1 MNFVETLFDNT
12 LPLWKKAINSPF
24 VQSLK
29 YGNLSEQTFK
39 NYLIQDVL
47 YLKANARAYG
57 KAIYLSN
64 SLIEYRTFYE
74 ILGVI
79 DDQSDSVQWRYLQQ
93 YNVTETNIMN
103 TEPLPETQRS
113 IDFILGI
120 ADYDDVNKIIIAIL
134 PCLLSYSYIFRQLA
148 TDSEINHSKYNDL
161 IINYAADEYAKS
173 CQKWINFANNKITS
187 YSIDKKSELAT
198 IFNQAA
204 QLELNFWHAKF

>member
-1 MNFVETLFDNT
+1 
-12 LPLWKKAINSPF
+12 
-24 VQSLK
+24 
-29 YGNLSEQTFK
+29 
-39 NYLIQDVL
+39 
-47 YLKANARAYG
+47 
-57 KAIYLSN
+57 
-64 SLIEYRTFYE
+64 
-74 ILGVI
+74 
-79 DDQSDSVQWRYLQQ
+79 
-93 YNVTETNIMN
+93 MN